1 MNRHLTEDEICRAIA
16 GQSTLDE
23 QRHLRV
29 CPTCGAELSHWRQT
43 FAAFRL
49 DVRDR
54 ADRTVPPVSALAD
67 PTAGVRAR
75 AAAGRAAA
83 GRAAAGRAAAGRA
96 AGRRSAVRVVAPMW
110 SIAATLL
117 VASLALVWQVRHSA
131 GTAVQ
136 GELPRRVIG
145 TGQVSTMTDATLDSA
160 NEFFPLEYST
170 VPITHARVVRI
181 EVPRSAPEMFGID
194 PAGLVNAPHGTVVAE
209 VVVGEDGL
217 ARAVRFVRLQTSL
230 TKE

>member
-23 QRHLRV
+23 QRHLRT
-29 CPTCGAELSHWRQT
+29 CQTCGAELSHWRQA

-54 ADRTVPPVSALAD
+54 AERTTPSLSVFAEPPAGQVT
-67 PTAGVRAR
+67 PGPRTAAR
-75 AAAGRAAA
+75 ELPFKPVWG
-83 GRAAAGRAAAGRA
+83 
-96 AGRRSAVRVVAPMW
+96 
-110 SIAATLL
+110 IAATLL
-117 VASLALVWQVRHSA
+117 IASLALVWQVRYTV
-131 GTAVQ
+131 GTLPPR
-136 GELPRRVIG
+136 ELPRRVIG
-145 TGQVSTMTDATLDSA
+145 TGQVSTMVDETVDLA
-160 NEFFPLEYST
+160 NEFFPLAYST

-181 EVPRSAPEMFGID
+181 EVPRTAPELFGID
-194 PAGLVNAPHGTVVAE
+194 PAGLVNAPRGTVVAD

>member
-1 MNRHLTEDEICRAIA
+1 MNRHLTEEEICRAIA

-23 QRHLRV
+23 QRHLRT
-29 CPTCGAELSHWRQT
+29 CPTCGAELTYWRQT

-54 ADRTVPPVSALAD
+54 AERTTPSVWASAETPADRVPPGHRNATRGIPFKPVW
-67 PTAGVRAR
+67 G
-75 AAAGRAAA
+75 
-83 GRAAAGRAAAGRA
+83 
-96 AGRRSAVRVVAPMW
+96 
-110 SIAATLL
+110 IAATLL
-117 VASLALVWQVRHSA
+117 VASLALVWQVRY
-131 GTAVQ
+131 TADTLPSR
-136 GELPRRVIG
+136 ELPRHVIG
-145 TGQVSTMTDATLDSA
+145 TGQVSTMVDETVDLA
-160 NEFFPLEYST
+160 NEFLPLAYST

-181 EVPRSAPEMFGID
+181 EVPRTAPELFGID
-194 PAGLVNAPHGTVVAE
+194 PASLVNAPHNTVIAD

>member
-23 QRHLRV
+23 QRHLRT
-29 CPTCGAELSHWRQT
+29 CPSCGAELTHWRQT
-43 FAAFRL
+43 FTAFRY

-54 ADRTVPPVSALAD
+54 AERTTPLMS
-67 PTAGVRAR
+67 TAGRVLSDPP
-75 AAAGRAAA
+75 AGV
-83 GRAAAGRAAAGRA
+83 GRVPFDPATEGRSGRSITR
-96 AGRRSAVRVVAPMW
+96 GRRVFQPLW
-110 SIAATLL
+110 GIAAMLL
-117 VASLALVWQVRHSA
+117 VASLALVWQVQRTA
-131 GTAVQ
+131 GTFPSR
-136 GELPRRVIG
+136 ELPRRVIG
-145 TGQVSTMTDATLDSA
+145 TGQVMTMTDTTADSA
-160 NEFFPLEYST
+160 NEFFPLAYST

-181 EVPRSAPEMFGID
+181 EVPRTAPELFGID
-194 PAGLVNAPHGTVVAE
+194 PASLVNAPDNTVVAD

>member
-23 QRHLRV
+23 QRHLRT
-29 CPTCGAELSHWRQT
+29 CPTCGAELTHWRQT
-43 FAAFRL
+43 FAAFRY

-54 ADRTVPPVSALAD
+54 AERTTSTMSLAGQVLSDPPAF
-67 PTAGVRAR
+67 
-75 AAAGRAAA
+75 AGRVPLDPA
-83 GRAAAGRAAAGRA
+83 GEGRSGRSIT
-96 AGRRSAVRVVAPMW
+96 RRRQFLQPVW
-110 SIAATLL
+110 SIAAMLL
-117 VASLALVWQVRHSA
+117 VASLALVWQVQRTA
-131 GTAVQ
+131 GTFPSR
-136 GELPRRVIG
+136 ELPRRVIG
-145 TGQVSTMTDATLDSA
+145 TGQVMTMTDTTAD
-160 NEFFPLEYST
+160 EFFPLAYST

-181 EVPRSAPEMFGID
+181 EVPRTAPELFGID
-194 PAGLVNAPHGTVVAE
+194 PASLVNAPHNTVVAD